1 MNVEIPLDTLLD
13 KHGRSFYW
21 LAKETGVSYTT
32 LWRLKKSKALGIN
45 FSTLEK
51 ICEALDCTPGDVLT
65 LGNGDRKVKKTAKN
79 AAAA

>member
-32 LWRLKKSKALGIN
+32 LWRLKKSKAMGIN

-51 ICEALDCTPGDVLT
+51 ICAALDCTPGDVLT
-65 LGNGDRKVKKTAKN
+65 LGDGTRKVKKTAKGAT
-79 AAAA
+79 AA